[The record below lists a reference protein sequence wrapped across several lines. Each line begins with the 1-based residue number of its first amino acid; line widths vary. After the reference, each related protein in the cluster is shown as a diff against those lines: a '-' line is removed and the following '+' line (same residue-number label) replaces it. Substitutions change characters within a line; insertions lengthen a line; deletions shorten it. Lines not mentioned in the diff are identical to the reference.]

1 MTLPPPKGGEISLVV
16 NTVLLLL
23 LLLLLLLFIYLSEKM
38 TESVLYKTNPTLKA
52 LGR

>member
-16 NTVLLLL
+16 NTVLLL

>member
-23 LLLLLLLFIYLSEKM
+23 LLLLLLFIYLSEKM
-38 TESVLYKTNPTLKA
+38 NESVLYKTNPALKA

>member
-23 LLLLLLLFIYLSEKM
+23 LLLFIYLSEKM
-38 TESVLYKTNPTLKA
+38 TESVLYKTNPALKA